1 VSFDEQ
7 RKGTLA
13 AGMLADIVILTGD
26 IFTPEARLRDAKVAK
41 TIFDGRVVYDREK
54 TDSTDE

>member
-1 VSFDEQ
+1 
-7 RKGTLA
+7 
-13 AGMLADIVILTGD
+13 MLADIVILTGD